1 LTRNPNES
9 PVPTG
14 EARGAVPQDT
24 GLAFAALHHRDF
36 RPYFLTTMLSM
47 MADNIEHVISY
58 WVIFEIFH
66 SPTLAGFAVVSH
78 WLPFLLL
85 SWYFGGLSDRFDYRR
100 IIQASQLMYMGVSVA
115 WAILIVTDSLEVWH
129 AAVLL
134 VVHGLAGTLWGP
146 GSQLILHNLVGP
158 EHLQSAV
165 RLNATGRQLGV
176 LLGPAVGGAL
186 MLILGPYVALL
197 VNTLIYLP
205 LTVWL
210 QTVPY
215 AGRRPEGSDSRKF
228 SWTTALRTLREGNH
242 IVVSM
247 VCLAGVASFFIGT
260 AFQAQMP
267 EFAHDLGTDGMG
279 YGYAALLA
287 ANGAGAVVGGLLLEG
302 KGMLAASAR
311 TATLLAMLWC
321 ITLGAFSV
329 VSIYPL
335 ALVLLF
341 MAGILNLSF
350 MSMTQTL
357 VQLNAPPALRGR
369 FLGLYI
375 MCAQGLKTFSGV
387 TVGVVGGY
395 IGIHWSLGLSA
406 AMVFVLMI
414 SLFALVFRVDKANP
428 SIKTEGLQVGARTTG
443 S

>member
-1 LTRNPNES
+1 MTPNSNES
-9 PVPTG
+9 PAPSG
-14 EARGAVPQDT
+14 ESPAPVAQDT
-24 GLAFAALHHRDF
+24 GLAFAALRHRDF
-36 RPYFLTTMLSM
+36 RPYFVTTMLSM

-58 WVIFEIFH
+58 WIIFEIFH

-100 IIQASQLMYMGVSVA
+100 IIQASQFMYMAVSVA
-115 WAILIVTDSLEVWH
+115 WAVLIMTDTLEMWH

-134 VVHGLAGTLWGP
+134 IIHGLAGTLWGP

-186 MLILGPYVALL
+186 MLLLGPYVALF

-205 LTVWL
+205 LTLWL

-215 AGRRPEGSDSRKF
+215 AGRRPEGANARKF

-247 VCLAGVASFFIGT
+247 VCVAGVASFFIGT

-267 EFAHDLGTDGMG
+267 EYAHDLGTDGMG

-302 KGMLAASAR
+302 KGLLAANAR
-311 TATLLAMLWC
+311 TAVLLAMLWC
-321 ITLGAFSV
+321 VSLGAFAA
-329 VSIYPL
+329 VSSYPM

-341 MAGILNLSF
+341 VAGVLNLSF

-369 FLGLYI
+369 FIGLYI
-375 MCAQGLKTFSGV
+375 MCAQGLKTFSGI

-406 AMVFVLMI
+406 AVVFVFMI
-414 SLFALVFRVDKANP
+414 SLFALVSRVNRVKPA
-428 SIKTEGLQVGARTTG
+428 IETEGLQVEARTPG
-443 S
+443 G

>member
-1 LTRNPNES
+1 LTQHTNES
-9 PVPTG
+9 PVPTA
-14 EARGAVPQDT
+14 ESRGRVAQDT
-24 GLAFAALHHRDF
+24 GLAFAALRHRDF
-36 RPYFLTTMLSM
+36 RPYFVTTMLSM
-47 MADNIEHVISY
+47 MADNIEHVVSY

-66 SPTLAGFAVVSH
+66 SPILAGFAVVSH

-85 SWYFGGLSDRFDYRR
+85 SWYFGGLADRFDYRR

-115 WAILIVTDSLEVWH
+115 WAILIMTDSLEMWH

-134 VVHGLAGTLWGP
+134 VVHGLAGTLWSP

-186 MLILGPYVALL
+186 MLLLGPYVALL

-215 AGRRPEGSDSRKF
+215 AGRRPEGVNARRF

-302 KGMLAASAR
+302 KGMLAANAR
-311 TATLLAMLWC
+311 TAVLLATLWC
-321 ITLGAFSV
+321 ITLGAFSA

-341 MAGILNLSF
+341 IAGILNLSF

-357 VQLNAPPALRGR
+357 VQLNAPAALRGR
-369 FLGLYI
+369 FIGLYI
-375 MCAQGLKTFSGV
+375 MCAQGLKTFSGI

-406 AMVFVLMI
+406 AVVFVLMI
-414 SLFALVFRVDKANP
+414 SLFALVFRADKANP
-428 SIKTEGLQVGARTTG
+428 SIETGGLQVGAGTSG

>member
-1 LTRNPNES
+1 MTQNAHES
-9 PVPTG
+9 PAPTD
-14 EARGAVPQDT
+14 ESRGHVAQDT
-24 GLAFAALHHRDF
+24 SLAFAALRHRDF

-58 WVIFEIFH
+58 WIIFELFH

-100 IIQASQLMYMGVSVA
+100 IIQASQIMYMGVSVA
-115 WAILIVTDSLEVWH
+115 WAILIMTDSLEMWH

-176 LLGPAVGGAL
+176 LLGPAVGGAM
-186 MLILGPYVALL
+186 MLIIGPYVALL

-215 AGRRPEGSDSRKF
+215 AGRRPEGANARKF
-228 SWTTALRTLREGNH
+228 SWKTALGTLREGNPT
-242 IVVSM
+242 VVSM

-267 EFAHDLGTDGMG
+267 EFAHDLGTDSMG

-287 ANGAGAVVGGLLLEG
+287 ANGAGAVVGG
-302 KGMLAASAR
+302 
-311 TATLLAMLWC
+311 T
-321 ITLGAFSV
+321 I
-329 VSIYPL
+329 
-335 ALVLLF
+335 
-341 MAGILNLSF
+341 AGRQRHAGGEC
-350 MSMTQTL
+350 TY
-357 VQLNAPPALRGR
+357 RGR
-369 FLGLYI
+369 TGNFLVH
-375 MCAQGLKTFSGV
+375 QSGRLRV
-387 TVGVVGGY
+387 
-395 IGIHWSLGLSA
+395 
-406 AMVFVLMI
+406 
-414 SLFALVFRVDKANP
+414 RVDLP
-428 SIKTEGLQVGARTTG
+428 VGARFFVHRGRSQSVIYVHGSNPGPTQCSTGTQRTLYWSLHHVCTG
-443 S
+443 SQNLQWGHRGGCRRLHRHSLVTGLECRRRIRFS